1 MRGSEWPGWLTVSGF
16 IVCTRYLSRSGTW
29 QLMVCASECAAHLAA
44 VFTYVLLLF
53 STVRTTPPNNTH
65 CTVVASVSASAS
77 ATASAAADCASSHS
91 VQQPSRAPTLPFLLF
106 FVPVAV
112 AVVALVLVVFAQIV

>member
-16 IVCTRYLSRSGTW
+16 IVCTHYLSRSGTQ
-29 QLMVCASECAAHLAA
+29 QLMGCASECAAHLAA

-53 STVRTTPPNNTH
+53 LLCEPHPQKHTH
-65 CTVVASVSASAS
+65 CTVVVVASASAS

-106 FVPVAV
+106 FVVVA
-112 AVVALVLVVFAQIV
+112 VALVLVVFAQIV